1 MAIPT
6 MPLSC
11 WQSTVGVVAHV
22 KLHWKQKTG
31 TCSCLSD
38 YLSAQAALGLWQ
50 SSRMQPGAE
59 QLQPIGLPIPGPM
72 QRTQSLMLATCFE
85 LPAAEAGPTCLWPAC
100 ICCQRK
106 RWQRGVTYIRCQAN
120 LHLHPCSPCT
130 SFELCAI
137 VLLPLQVESHQTMR
151 IHSAPAQVHPRVEG
165 VDQWLG
171 LHQAV
176 RLM

>member
-85 LPAAEAGPTCLWPAC
+85 LPAAEAGPATALARLTPQQ
-100 ICCQRK
+100 QRQLQGVALQSQPS
-106 RWQRGVTYIRCQAN
+106 RELHVVRAVWSTMIVSQSIARHAYGPRAYVANANAGRGV
-120 LHLHPCSPCT
+120 
-130 SFELCAI
+130 
-137 VLLPLQVESHQTMR
+137 
-151 IHSAPAQVHPRVEG
+151 
-165 VDQWLG
+165 
-171 LHQAV
+171 
-176 RLM
+176 